1 MPRVNVARPNVEVTR
16 LKARVNVAKVSA
28 VVIRPLAI
36 AKTLRANAV
45 KANAA
50 ATKLIMKATVAV
62 RKPQTR
68 ANVVKLSA
76 GEPPR
81 LRLHKHPYNNTSPP
95 LSS

>member
-36 AKTLRANAV
+36 AKTLRAN
-45 KANAA
+45 
-50 ATKLIMKATVAV
+50 
-62 RKPQTR
+62 
-68 ANVVKLSA
+68 VVKLSA

>member
-1 MPRVNVARPNVEVTR
+1 MP
-16 LKARVNVAKVSA
+16 RVNVAKVSA

-36 AKTLRANAV
+36 AKTLRANT
-45 KANAA
+45 A

-62 RKPQTR
+62 TKPQTR
-68 ANVVKLSA
+68 ANVVKVSA